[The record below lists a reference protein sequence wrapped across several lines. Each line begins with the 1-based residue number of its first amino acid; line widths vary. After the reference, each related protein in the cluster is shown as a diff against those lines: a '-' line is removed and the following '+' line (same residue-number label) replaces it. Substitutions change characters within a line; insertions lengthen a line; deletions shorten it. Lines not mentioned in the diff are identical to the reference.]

1 LEVIFGVT
9 SLYWIKKVVLEK
21 EKNISPKDLDLFA
34 VVDTA
39 KDAVDH
45 IDDFYNKYLL
55 KPNF

>member
-1 LEVIFGVT
+1 VIFGVT